1 MTIKDIA
8 KESGYSIGTVSRVLN
23 NASDVSEHA
32 KNSVMQVVNKY
43 NFRLNNNAK
52 HLKQQSKD
60 GIAII
65 IKGTQN
71 MLFAAVLEPMQ
82 RLVESKGYASLMY
95 YISEDDNEIEQAIQ
109 ICKERRPLG
118 ILFLGC
124 NHDYFRKYFHRIT
137 VPCVL
142 VTSNAEGLQL
152 DNLSSVCTDDKSAAR
167 LAVEHLIEQGHKNIG
182 VLGGNMSASNA
193 VYSRYVGVK
202 EALVEHGYGFD
213 EDRQFVTS
221 YFTISGGYEAMNRL
235 FDKMPELTAVFA
247 MSDVTAIGA
256 IRAIWDKGLSVPED
270 ISVVG
275 FDGIDI
281 GNYFKPRLTTI
292 RQHKEKIA
300 ARSVEILLDCIDNGA
315 RSVYE
320 VEEFA
325 LVKGESVR
333 KIN

>member
-1 MTIKDIA
+1 MRRMFQNTQ
-8 KESGYSIGTVSRVLN
+8 
-23 NASDVSEHA
+23 

-167 LAVEHLIEQGHKNIG
+167 LAVEHLIKQGHKNIG

-256 IRAIWDKGLSVPED
+256 IRAIWDKGLRVPED

-315 RSVYE
+315 RPVYE

>member
-1 MTIKDIA
+1 
-8 KESGYSIGTVSRVLN
+8 
-23 NASDVSEHA
+23 
-32 KNSVMQVVNKY
+32 MQVVNKY

-167 LAVEHLIEQGHKNIG
+167 LAVEHLIKQGHKNIG

-235 FDKMPELTAVFA
+235 FDKMPELTAVLPCQ
-247 MSDVTAIGA
+247 M
-256 IRAIWDKGLSVPED
+256 
-270 ISVVG
+270 
-275 FDGIDI
+275 
-281 GNYFKPRLTTI
+281 
-292 RQHKEKIA
+292 
-300 ARSVEILLDCIDNGA
+300 
-315 RSVYE
+315 
-320 VEEFA
+320 
-325 LVKGESVR
+325 
-333 KIN
+333 